1 MTQNEDKPN
10 KIHNT
15 IQKTKT
21 NEQHGLHSKLG
32 INSGAREG

>member
-21 NEQHGLHSKLG
+21 NEQQRLHSKLG